1 MRPVWLTLVA
11 LLANAAAVA
20 QTDSPTAGDPAMES
34 VLQRLASF
42 RTLRGDFV
50 QSREIAGLSRPLV
63 SSGRF
68 LISELGLFWG
78 QSEPFESTLIA
89 REDSLTQQIGDRA
102 PVTITL
108 EDQPIAVS
116 IGRVFL
122 GLFQGNRDR
131 LSEHFDVAFEQR
143 EARWRLELD
152 PITFPLTESVERIVV
167 EGNRH
172 LERIRIDGIAE
183 DVMTID
189 LSNQSAEPA
198 ALTEVERELYSP

>member
-1 MRPVWLTLVA
+1 MRPVRLILVA
-11 LLANAAAVA
+11 LLAAAAALA
-20 QTDSPTAGDPAMES
+20 QTDSPTEGDPTLES

-63 SSGRF
+63 SRGRF
-68 LISELGLFWG
+68 VISELGLYWG
-78 QSEPFESTLIA
+78 QSEPFESTLVA
-89 REDSLTQQIGDRA
+89 REDSLTQQIADRA
-102 PVTITL
+102 PVTIMV

-122 GLFQGNRDR
+122 GLFQGDR
-131 LSEHFDVAFEQR
+131 RRLGEHFDVAFEQR

-152 PITFPLTESVERIVV
+152 PISFPLTESVERVVV
-167 EGNRH
+167 EGSRH

-183 DVMTID
+183 DVMIID

-198 ALTEVERELYSP
+198 ALTEVERGLYSP